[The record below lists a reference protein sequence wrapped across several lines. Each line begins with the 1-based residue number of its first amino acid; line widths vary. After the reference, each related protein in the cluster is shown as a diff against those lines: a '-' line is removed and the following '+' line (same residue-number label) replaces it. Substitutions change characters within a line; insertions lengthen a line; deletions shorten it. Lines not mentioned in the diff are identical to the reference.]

1 MSLDGIEFDP
11 VKLIS
16 GLCQGGPASGIL
28 FEISVDPLLMTLEQ
42 LEGVVR
48 RPVRTKAADG
58 RVEETD
64 EAIVSGFV
72 DDWSLEF
79 EGPKALNTGL
89 TKIATFEIASG
100 QRMNREKTVIVPAR
114 KLTNAEEKAC
124 RAERKKNKNIVQGTS
139 SGNFHRIE
147 RDDMGPVQQTN

>member
-72 DDWSLEF
+72 DDWSVEF

-100 QRMNREKTVIVPAR
+100 QKMNREKTV
-114 KLTNAEEKAC
+114 
-124 RAERKKNKNIVQGTS
+124 KKQSLSQLEN
-139 SGNFHRIE
+139 
-147 RDDMGPVQQTN
+147 

>member
-1 MSLDGIEFDP
+1 MGPKTPNSRLKHFTAITDWGVDAFSLNEPILSLDGIEFDP

-72 DDWSLEF
+72 DDWSVEF
-79 EGPKALNTGL
+79 
-89 TKIATFEIASG
+89 
-100 QRMNREKTVIVPAR
+100 
-114 KLTNAEEKAC
+114 
-124 RAERKKNKNIVQGTS
+124 
-139 SGNFHRIE
+139 
-147 RDDMGPVQQTN
+147 

>member
-1 MSLDGIEFDP
+1 M
-11 VKLIS
+11 KLIS
-16 GLCQGGPASGIL
+16 GLCQGGPASGII
-28 FEISVDPLLMTLEQ
+28 FEISVDPLLISLEQ

-48 RPVRTKAADG
+48 RPVRTKAADR

-114 KLTNAEEKAC
+114 KLTEKEVKAC
-124 RAERKKNKNIVQGTS
+124 
-139 SGNFHRIE
+139 
-147 RDDMGPVQQTN
+147 